1 MRRVIVITILL
12 LLSFLLQ
19 TTVFSLH
26 DLTGPAPNLTLI
38 LTMSFGIMRGR
49 KEGLLTGFFSGLLYD
64 LFFGTY
70 LGIYA
75 FIMMTIGYLN
85 GRFHKKYLM
94 EDISLPVIIIIFDQL
109 VLDMIIFIGN
119 FLLRNRTNLGY
130 LFLHQMLPQL
140 LYDVLL
146 TVLVY
151 RIYLRINRHLRRKA
165 AES

>member
-1 MRRVIVITILL
+1 MRRVAVLTILL
-12 LLSFLLQ
+12 ILSFLLQ

-64 LFFGTY
+64 LFFGSY

-75 FIMMTIGYLN
+75 FVYM
-85 GRFHKKYLM
+85 KKYLM
-94 EDISLPVIIIIFDQL
+94 EDISLPVLIIIVDQL
-109 VLDMIIFIGN
+109 VLDMITFIGN
-119 FLLRNRTNLGY
+119 FLLRNRVNLGY
-130 LFLHQMLPQL
+130 MFVHHMLPQL